1 MNLCRS
7 TRLLAGA
14 VFLIPFLAGNA
25 LALCNVSATGL
36 SFGSYDDFSPVP
48 LDTTG
53 TVTVGCDEAPPPDV
67 TISIGPSGN
76 GSFNPRAMRH
86 AFLTD
91 LLLYNIFP
99 DASRGAVWG
108 DGTAGT
114 STVFL
119 KNVTKNTPRTTTIYG
134 RIPAGQSVSLG
145 PYSDT
150 LTVTILW

>member
-1 MNLCRS
+1 MKRYRS
-7 TRLLAGA
+7 ARLLAGA
-14 VFLIPFLAGNA
+14 VLLIPLLAGSA
-25 LALCNVSATGL
+25 SALCNVSATGL
-36 SFGSYDDFSPVP
+36 SFGPYDDFSPVP

-53 TVTVGCDEAPPPDV
+53 TVTVVCDEAGPPDV
-67 TISIGPSGN
+67 MISIGPSGN

-86 AFLTD
+86 ASLPD
-91 LLLYNIFP
+91 LLLYNLFT

-108 DGTAGT
+108 DSTAGT

-119 KNVTKNTPRTTTIYG
+119 KNVTKNKPRMTTIYG

-150 LTVTILW
+150 LTVTIIW

>member
-1 MNLCRS
+1 MNRYVS
-7 TRLLAGA
+7 ARFLAGA
-14 VFLIPFLAGNA
+14 LLLIPFLAGNA

-36 SFGSYDDFSPVP
+36 SFGPYDEFSPVS

-53 TVTVGCDEAPPPDV
+53 TVTVMCDEAPPADV

-76 GSFNPRAMRH
+76 GSFNPRGMRH
-86 AFLTD
+86 ASRAD
-91 LLLYNIFP
+91 LLLYNLFTNV
-99 DASRGAVWG
+99 SRGAVWG

-134 RIPAGQSVSLG
+134 RIPAGQNVSLG